1 MIEQLQQQLSQAL
14 QQAQTMLAEGASP
27 YLMVDVSPT
36 SAVSSESSSSTVVVP
51 PIAVANSAEADCEKE
66 EELTRK
72 LEEQALELDRLR
84 LMLEDMTAKQETLA
98 EENHKLQE
106 DLNQLQKIRAEL
118 AAAIDLKDKDIQ
130 QLSAQTKEKE
140 SELLTLLKQSE
151 TALHTMAKERKRL
164 EDEVQNYE
172 HEIIQLKYNKSP
184 TKQSGSSNSNDNAIG
199 SADSIAS
206 SSSITSEAR
215 QRVGGLSSSGVADIE
230 ANLTTS
236 DSESEKKEYDGTNSF
251 LVHVW
256 RIIGQHCPGLLS
268 KIGDRPPRIPP
279 FTRAI
284 IMGYFLFLQLL
295 SIYLYA
301 RGCSPSNPTI

>member
-1 MIEQLQQQLSQAL
+1 M
-14 QQAQTMLAEGASP
+14 
-27 YLMVDVSPT
+27 
-36 SAVSSESSSSTVVVP
+36 
-51 PIAVANSAEADCEKE
+51 
-66 EELTRK
+66 
-72 LEEQALELDRLR
+72 
-84 LMLEDMTAKQETLA
+84 
-98 EENHKLQE
+98 
-106 DLNQLQKIRAEL
+106 QKIRAEL

-130 QLSAQTKEKE
+130 QLSAQAKEKE

-184 TKQSGSSNSNDNAIG
+184 TKQSGNSNDNAIG

-256 RIIGQHCPGLLS
+256 RIIG
-268 KIGDRPPRIPP
+268 
-279 FTRAI
+279 
-284 IMGYFLFLQLL
+284 
-295 SIYLYA
+295 
-301 RGCSPSNPTI
+301 